1 MYLNNILSEF
11 HKAQDGAATVM
22 NNDLKDKDAI
32 ESIQSHDLVQ
42 LVEIPEL
49 KMRRK
54 YNRNIKCRRICREKL
69 RL

>member
-1 MYLNNILSEF
+1 
-11 HKAQDGAATVM
+11 M

-49 KMRRK
+49 K
-54 YNRNIKCRRICREKL
+54 EKKIQQNH
-69 RL
+69 